1 MYKGYTIRIYPTK
14 NQEELLKKHIGCCRF
29 IWNHMIEVQ
38 KTRYQNDEKYLNH
51 FGMIK
56 LIPLIKKEYEWLNE
70 VSMSS
75 LQLICKDV
83 NTAYQRFFKKIS
95 NYPKFKT
102 KKKSKLSYPVRSES
116 NAFYFKEN
124 VVQISKVGK
133 VKYKADY
140 KNLNV
145 EEISKFNNVR
155 ISNENDKWILTFSI
169 EYENQVQTTEKCGS
183 LGIDL
188 GVGRLAVVSHNGKK
202 LEYKNINKSKRVRK
216 LTSKLKHVQRVISRK
231 YEVGNKLNDRSY
243 QKTNSILKYEKLAR
257 RIYRKISNIRKDQ
270 RHKITRELVNLN
282 PAVVIMEDLNVKGM
296 MKNKHLAKA
305 ISEMGFYDFIYT
317 MKYKC
322 EESGIKFFQVDRFF
336 PSSKTCSQC
345 GCIHKTLKLSDR
357 TFECPECGFTT
368 DRDFNAAMNLERYF
382 DSHIEELK

>member
-1 MYKGYTIRIYPTK
+1 
-14 NQEELLKKHIGCCRF
+14 
-29 IWNHMIEVQ
+29 MIDVQ

-56 LIPLIKKEYEWLNE
+56 LIPSIKKEFPWLNE

-75 LQLICKDV
+75 LQRVCDDL
-83 NTAYQRFFKKIS
+83 NNSYQRFFNKIS
-95 NYPKFKT
+95 NYPKFKS
-102 KKKSKLSYPVRSES
+102 KKTSKLSYPVCCNR
-116 NAFYFKEN
+116 FYFKN
-124 VVQISKVGK
+124 GKVQIQKLGK

-140 KNLNV
+140 KNLNL

-155 ISNENDKWILTFSI
+155 ISNENDKWILTFSV
-169 EYENQVQTTEKCGS
+169 EYENQVFTEKNGN

-202 LEYKNINKSKRVRK
+202 LTYSNINKSKRVRK

-231 YEVGNKLNDRSY
+231 YEVGNKLNDKKY
-243 QKTNSILKYEKLAR
+243 QKTNSILKYEKLAK

-270 RHKITRELVNLN
+270 RHKVTRELVNLS

-296 MKNKHLAKA
+296 MKNKHLSRSIA
-305 ISEMGFYDFIYT
+305 EMGFNDFIRT

-322 EESGIKFFQVDRFF
+322 EESNIKFFQVDRFF
-336 PSSKTCSQC
+336 PSSKTCSHC
-345 GCIHKTLKLSDR
+345 GCIHKNLKLSDR
-357 TFECPECGFTT
+357 IFECPSCGFTI
-368 DRDFNAAMNLERYF
+368 DRDFNAAVNLECYF
-382 DSHIEELK
+382 DSQNLEELR

>member
-14 NQEELLKKHIGCCRF
+14 DQEELLRKHIGCCRF

-56 LIPLIKKEYEWLNE
+56 LIPSIKKEFQWLNE
-70 VSMSS
+70 VSHHS

-95 NYPKFKT
+95 KYPKFKS

-133 VKYKADY
+133 VRYKADY
-140 KNLNV
+140 PNLNL
-145 EEISKFNNVR
+145 EELSKFSNVR
-155 ISNENDKWILTFSI
+155 ISNENDKWILTFSV
-169 EYENQVQTTEKCGS
+169 EYENQIQTTEKYGS

-202 LEYKNINKSKRVRK
+202 LTYSNINKSKRIKQLKR
-216 LTSKLKHVQRVISRK
+216 KLKHVQKVISRK
-231 YEVGNKLNDRSY
+231 YEVGNKLNDKKY

-282 PAVVIMEDLNVKGM
+282 PSVVIMEDLNVKGM
-296 MKNKHLAKA
+296 MKNKHLSRSIA
-305 ISEMGFYDFIYT
+305 EMGFYDFIRI

-336 PSSKTCSQC
+336 PSSKTCSHC
-345 GCIHKTLKLSDR
+345 GCVHKGLKLSDR
-357 TFECPECGFTT
+357 IFECHLV
-368 DRDFNAAMNLERYF
+368 DLLL
-382 DSHIEELK
+382 IEISMRL

>member
-14 NQEELLKKHIGCCRF
+14 DQEELLRKHIGCCRF
-29 IWNHMIEVQ
+29 IWNHMIEIQ
-38 KTRYQNDEKYLNH
+38 KTRYQTGEKYLNH

-56 LIPLIKKEYEWLNE
+56 LIPSIKKEFPWLNE
-70 VSMSS
+70 VSNHS

-83 NTAYQRFFKKIS
+83 NTAYQRFFNKIS
-95 NYPKFKT
+95 NYPKFKS

-133 VKYKADY
+133 VKYRADY
-140 KNLNV
+140 PNLNL
-145 EEISKFNNVR
+145 EEISKFSNVR
-155 ISNENDKWILTFSI
+155 ISNENDKWILAFSV
-169 EYENQVQTTEKCGS
+169 ECENQVQTTEKHGS

-202 LEYKNINKSKRVRK
+202 LTYSNINKSKQVNQLKR
-216 LTSKLKHVQRVISRK
+216 KLKHVQKVISRK
-231 YEVGNKLNDRSY
+231 YEVGNKLNEKKF
-243 QKTNSILKYEKLAR
+243 QKTNSILKYEKLLK

-270 RHKITRELVNLN
+270 RHKVTRELVNLN
-282 PAVVIMEDLNVKGM
+282 PAVVIMEDLNVSGM
-296 MKNKHLAKA
+296 MKNKHLSRSIA
-305 ISEMGFYDFIYT
+305 EMGFYDFIRI

-336 PSSKTCSQC
+336 PSSKTCSHC

-357 TFECPECGFTT
+357 IFECPECGFTT
-368 DRDFNAAMNLERYF
+368 DRDFNAAMNLEHYF